1 VVEVKATN
9 GDTHLGGD
17 NLDQRVIDYLLAEF
31 KKDQGLDLSNDA
43 MAMQRL
49 REAAEKAKI
58 ELSSAA
64 STDINLPYITADQS
78 GPKHLVMKLSRAKF
92 EQLVEADIDRT
103 LEPCR
108 KALADA
114 GLQASQIDEIVLV
127 GGSTRIPLVQ
137 KKVQELFGKEPNKTV
152 NPDEVVAVG
161 AAVQGGVLA
170 GDVKDVLL
178 LDVSPLSLGIETL
191 GGVMTKLIERNT
203 TIPTKA
209 QQVFST
215 ASDSQPQVEIRVL
228 QGEREMAND
237 NREIGRFILDG
248 IPPAPR
254 GVPQIEVGFDIDAN
268 GILSVSATDKATG
281 REQSIRIEGTGG
293 LSNDE
298 IDRMVK
304 DAEAHAA
311 DDKARR
317 DQIESRNRLD
327 SLVYQ
332 AEKTLGENR
341 EKLGDEDAKGLE
353 EAIAAAKT
361 DLEGDDAAKMDAAH
375 QRVEAALH
383 KVAEAL
389 YKAEG
394 AAGAGAAP
402 GAEAA
407 AEGGG
412 SDDDVIDA
420 EYTEEKGDQ

>member
-1 VVEVKATN
+1 
-9 GDTHLGGD
+9 
-17 NLDQRVIDYLLAEF
+17 
-31 KKDQGLDLSNDA
+31 
-43 MAMQRL
+43 
-49 REAAEKAKI
+49 
-58 ELSSAA
+58 
-64 STDINLPYITADQS
+64 
-78 GPKHLVMKLSRAKF
+78 
-92 EQLVEADIDRT
+92 
-103 LEPCR
+103 
-108 KALADA
+108 
-114 GLQASQIDEIVLV
+114 
-127 GGSTRIPLVQ
+127 
-137 KKVQELFGKEPNKTV
+137 
-152 NPDEVVAVG
+152 
-161 AAVQGGVLA
+161 
-170 GDVKDVLL
+170 
-178 LDVSPLSLGIETL
+178 
-191 GGVMTKLIERNT
+191 
-203 TIPTKA
+203 
-209 QQVFST
+209 
-215 ASDSQPQVEIRVL
+215 
-228 QGEREMAND
+228 MAND